1 MTYQDRIVEV
11 KAQLIS
17 EIENSD
23 NPRAVLRSS
32 SLRELYSQIK
42 TIDISERKA
51 FGQAV
56 NQLKQD
62 LETKIAEIENA
73 KLTAE
78 LPAIDVTAP
87 FDSNTAKKPKLL
99 RAENGSIHPINQEL
113 SRVLDIFGRMGFSA
127 MDSRQL
133 DDEYH
138 MFTSLNFPDNH
149 PARDEYDTFIT
160 TDGLVAPA
168 HTSVMQTRILRTKK
182 DELEK
187 GNPIAYVIPGRVFRN
202 EDVDARHEHTFHQ
215 VEGIYVGKDVTVG
228 DLIGTFKTFLE
239 TYYGKKLDI
248 RFNPFYFPFTEPSF
262 ELTLSCP
269 FCMTL
274 NSQLPSQPQTL
285 QQQQSD
291 GFSSLNDVRDIA
303 SIRENNHLTTA
314 DDSENEKQAQTE
326 RTGCKVCG
334 YEGWIELLGMG
345 MIHPNVLKEAG
356 VDPEE
361 YTGFAWGVGLDRLVM
376 MKNNIE
382 DVRHFHSGNLSFLKQ
397 FGARR

>member
-113 SRVLDIFGRMGFSA
+113 SRVLDIFGRMGFRLWIVASLMMNTICLRA
-127 MDSRQL
+127 L
-133 DDEYH
+133 
-138 MFTSLNFPDNH
+138 TSQ
-149 PARDEYDTFIT
+149 TIT
-160 TDGLVAPA
+160 
-168 HTSVMQTRILRTKK
+168 
-182 DELEK
+182 
-187 GNPIAYVIPGRVFRN
+187 
-202 EDVDARHEHTFHQ
+202 
-215 VEGIYVGKDVTVG
+215 
-228 DLIGTFKTFLE
+228 
-239 TYYGKKLDI
+239 
-248 RFNPFYFPFTEPSF
+248 
-262 ELTLSCP
+262 
-269 FCMTL
+269 
-274 NSQLPSQPQTL
+274 QPEMST
-285 QQQQSD
+285 
-291 GFSSLNDVRDIA
+291 
-303 SIRENNHLTTA
+303 
-314 DDSENEKQAQTE
+314 
-326 RTGCKVCG
+326 
-334 YEGWIELLGMG
+334 
-345 MIHPNVLKEAG
+345 IH
-356 VDPEE
+356 
-361 YTGFAWGVGLDRLVM
+361 
-376 MKNNIE
+376 
-382 DVRHFHSGNLSFLKQ
+382 S
-397 FGARR
+397 

>member
-1 MTYQDRIVEV
+1 
-11 KAQLIS
+11 
-17 EIENSD
+17 
-23 NPRAVLRSS
+23 
-32 SLRELYSQIK
+32 
-42 TIDISERKA
+42 
-51 FGQAV
+51 
-56 NQLKQD
+56 
-62 LETKIAEIENA
+62 
-73 KLTAE
+73 
-78 LPAIDVTAP
+78 
-87 FDSNTAKKPKLL
+87 
-99 RAENGSIHPINQEL
+99 
-113 SRVLDIFGRMGFSA
+113 
-127 MDSRQL
+127 
-133 DDEYH
+133 
-138 MFTSLNFPDNH
+138 
-149 PARDEYDTFIT
+149 
-160 TDGLVAPA
+160 
-168 HTSVMQTRILRTKK
+168 
-182 DELEK
+182 
-187 GNPIAYVIPGRVFRN
+187 
-202 EDVDARHEHTFHQ
+202 
-215 VEGIYVGKDVTVG
+215 
-228 DLIGTFKTFLE
+228 
-239 TYYGKKLDI
+239 
-248 RFNPFYFPFTEPSF
+248 
-262 ELTLSCP
+262 
-269 FCMTL
+269 MTL

>member
-269 FCMTL
+269 FC
-274 NSQLPSQPQTL
+274 
-285 QQQQSD
+285 
-291 GFSSLNDVRDIA
+291 
-303 SIRENNHLTTA
+303 E
-314 DDSENEKQAQTE
+314 
-326 RTGCKVCG
+326 TGCKVCG

-356 VDPEE
+356 VDPEV